1 MYPSIRKI
9 SALLMTSAALLV
21 GAGAQA
27 QSADSSSGSWWAP
40 SERGYVALTG
50 GRSHFDQGRGDAYS
64 LAVAGFWTP
73 QMGLE
78 VAATDFGRSSTADAY
93 GFSVS
98 GVGRLALNDTF
109 TAFAK
114 LGLQYSRSDAS
125 SVRDTGFGE
134 TMGVGVDISLT
145 RQVAAVLQYDRA
157 AVHFASGRDRVNLAS
172 VGLKYRY

>member
-1 MYPSIRKI
+1 MYPSIRKF
-9 SALLMTSAALLV
+9 SALLMTSAALLAG
-21 GAGAQA
+21 GAARA
-27 QSADSSSGSWWAP
+27 QSGDSSGGWWPP
-40 SERGYVALTG
+40 SERGYIALTG

-64 LAVAGFWTP
+64 LAVGGFWNS

-98 GVGRLALNDTF
+98 GVGRLPLNDTF

-114 LGLQYSRSDAS
+114 VGLQYSRSDAGG
-125 SVRDTGFGE
+125 VRDTGFGE
-134 TMGVGVDISLT
+134 TVGVGMDISLT

-157 AVHFASGRDRVNLAS
+157 AVHFATGRDRVNLAS

>member
-1 MYPSIRKI
+1 MYPSIRKF
-9 SALLMTSAALLV
+9 SALLMTSAALLAG
-21 GAGAQA
+21 GAAQA
-27 QSADSSSGSWWAP
+27 QSADSSGGWWAP
-40 SERGYVALTG
+40 SERGYIALTG

-78 VAATDFGRSSTADAY
+78 VAATDFGRSNTAEAY
-93 GFSVS
+93 GFSIS
-98 GVGRLALNDTF
+98 GVGRLALNETF

-114 LGLQYSRSDAS
+114 LGLQYSRSDAAG
-125 SVRDTGFGE
+125 VRDTGAGE
-134 TMGVGVDISLT
+134 TPGVGVDISLT
-145 RQVAAVLQYDRA
+145 RQMAAVLQYDRA